1 MSGFSSM
8 PLWAL
13 NMAAAMNIGPDWR
26 PKGPIMSRPVPAP
39 VPVGNVRF
47 ASDLMPTA
55 RRTGPG
61 RKTLYTHHKK
71 IGRSC
76 YRPHQ
81 GSQERL
87 RRWKQMEKQ
96 RGDAS

>member
-1 MSGFSSM
+1 MRM
-8 PLWAL
+8 PGKS
-13 NMAAAMNIGPDWR
+13 MAATMMAAVSAMASMGKFKQQLGR
-26 PKGPIMSRPVPAP
+26 YAATPA
-39 VPVGNVRF
+39 
-47 ASDLMPTA
+47 MPQLPGFLSFPH
-55 RRTGPG
+55 RTGPG
-61 RKTLYTHHKK
+61 RKTLDTHHKK

-96 RGDAS
+96 RGDA

>member
-1 MSGFSSM
+1 MRSLGKS
-8 PLWAL
+8 
-13 NMAAAMNIGPDWR
+13 MAAQMLAALATVTSSDNAAKTMPPRAAKRGSIMHQALPMVHLERYTCRR
-26 PKGPIMSRPVPAP
+26 P
-39 VPVGNVRF
+39 
-47 ASDLMPTA
+47 
-55 RRTGPG
+55 
-61 RKTLYTHHKK
+61 RKTLYTFHKNV
-71 IGRSC
+71 GRSC

>member
-1 MSGFSSM
+1 MLHYLPDMDRMLAAVAGAM
-8 PLWAL
+8 ARQREPLTY
-13 NMAAAMNIGPDWR
+13 R
-26 PKGPIMSRPVPAP
+26 K
-39 VPVGNVRF
+39 
-47 ASDLMPTA
+47 
-55 RRTGPG
+55 GPG

-87 RRWKQMEKQ
+87 RRWKQLEKQ
-96 RGDAS
+96 RGDA